1 MDLKYLLIRWNG
13 KRKLFILTHE
23 EEGPLLERLYTL
35 PRCRII
41 ARGSWGDGEAIKRR
55 LLRWIPRIESCI
67 VTSEQIESDAL
78 SEVICEAYVAGVR
91 VRDLDAF
98 LLDVDPTVPASPG
111 FLIRLLAKNG
121 VYQDRRMRFYA
132 LVKYVAE
139 PFVAL
144 AMLIVLS
151 PILILTAFLVK
162 LTSPGPVIYSQERIG
177 FQKRV
182 FKIFKFRSML
192 IDAEKNGPQWA
203 SASTT
208 DPHLT
213 PIGGFLR
220 ASHLDELPQLWNIV
234 RGELSFIGPRP
245 ERPEFVK
252 QLTKAFPLFRLR
264 PLMRPG
270 ITGWAQIEQGY
281 VNSVA
286 DSRRKL
292 EFDLFYM
299 IKQSPRL
306 DALILFRTVSVLF
319 SGGTEEIKRARTEK
333 GVTSRA

>member
-1 MDLKYLLIRWNG
+1 MLQRS
-13 KRKLFILTHE
+13 
-23 EEGPLLERLYTL
+23 
-35 PRCRII
+35 RII
-41 ARGSWGDGEAIKRR
+41 ARGNWGDGEPIKRT
-55 LLRWIPRIESCI
+55 LLRWIPRLESCI
-67 VTSEQIESDAL
+67 VTAEPMESDAL
-78 SEVICEAYVAGVR
+78 SEVICEAHVAGVR
-91 VRDLDAF
+91 VRDMDAF
-98 LLDVDPTVPASPG
+98 LLEIDPTVPASPG

-121 VYQDRRMRFYA
+121 VYQDRTLRFYA
-132 LVKYVAE
+132 AIKYVAE
-139 PFVAL
+139 PFIAL
-144 AMLIVLS
+144 LLLMILS
-151 PILILTAFLVK
+151 PILLLVALFIK

-177 FQKRV
+177 YQKR
-182 FKIFKFRSML
+182 IFRIYKFRSMR
-192 IDAEKNGPQWA
+192 IDAEMNGPKWA

-281 VNSVA
+281 VNSIA

-319 SGGTEEIKRARTEK
+319 SGGTEEIKRTRTEK
-333 GVTSRA
+333 GLTSRV

>member
-1 MDLKYLLIRWNG
+1 MDSV
-13 KRKLFILTHE
+13 
-23 EEGPLLERLYTL
+23 LLE
-35 PRCRII
+35 I
-41 ARGSWGDGEAIKRR
+41 
-55 LLRWIPRIESCI
+55 
-67 VTSEQIESDAL
+67 
-78 SEVICEAYVAGVR
+78 
-91 VRDLDAF
+91 
-98 LLDVDPTVPASPG
+98 DPTVPASPG

-121 VYQDRRMRFYA
+121 VYQDRTLRLYA
-132 LVKYVAE
+132 AVKYVAE
-139 PFVAL
+139 PVIAL
-144 AMLIVLS
+144 SLLIALS
-151 PILILTAFLVK
+151 PILILTAVLVK
-162 LTSPGPVIYSQERIG
+162 LTSRGPVIYSQERIG
-177 FQKRV
+177 YQKRV
-182 FKIFKFRSML
+182 FRIYKFRSMR

-213 PIGGFLR
+213 PVGGFLR

-252 QLTKAFPLFRLR
+252 HLTQLFPLFRLR

-281 VNSVA
+281 VNSIA

-319 SGGTEEIKRARTEK
+319 TGGTEKIKRVRSESEK
-333 GVTSRA
+333 GLTRAA